1 MPDSSSLGPDWDI
14 PKDLTRAGRKAAEA
28 LRDFCIQHDLTH
40 TGGCRVFYSPEEW
53 RARGEAHATSS
64 LLVIVYDGAAC
75 RRALSFDG
83 GDYRTLEAFR
93 LILDSLDVF
102 SEECTCWYS
111 GIYNA

>member
-1 MPDSSSLGPDWDI
+1 MPTTPSLGPHWDI
-14 PKDLTRAGRKAAEA
+14 PKTLCRAGRKAAEA
-28 LRDFCIQHDLTH
+28 LREFCLKHDLTH
-40 TGGCRVFYSPEEW
+40 TGGRVFYSPEEW